1 MKVEGL
7 GWLGI
12 RTERFEETVG
22 LFRDVMGLEVT
33 RQEPDV
39 VGFKLIDGTEMEV
52 WRPEDEFHSFFGTG
66 PVVGFRVDDVAR
78 ARSRMEVEGVEFLT
92 PIQRTE
98 TVAWSHF
105 RGTDGNV
112 YEIIGRVGS
121 GPSNG
126 PPFDVS

>member
-33 RQEPDV
+33 RQERDV

-98 TVAWSHF
+98 TDDWSHF
-105 RGTDGNV
+105 RGTDGND

-121 GPSNG
+121 GHFNG

>member
-22 LFRDVMGLEVT
+22 LFRDVMGLEVI
-33 RQEPDV
+33 RQDPDV
-39 VGFKLIDGTEMEV
+39 VGFEFSDGTEMEV

-78 ARSRMEVEGVEFLT
+78 ARSRMEAQGVEFLT

-98 TVAWSHF
+98 TVA
-105 RGTDGNV
+105 
-112 YEIIGRVGS
+112 
-121 GPSNG
+121 
-126 PPFDVS
+126 